1 MLKNSAGWHLYLYL
15 LQKDIRKMFPSQP
28 APLLL
33 EMSVSEQPGLSR
45 AENTNSEQ
53 TIKKFTQNYLFQTLL
68 RIVCTQKGSLILR
81 FLATLVALHFTPVS
95 K

>member
-1 MLKNSAGWHLYLYL
+1 
-15 LQKDIRKMFPSQP
+15 MFPSQP

-68 RIVCTQKGSLILR
+68 RILCTQKGSLILR
-81 FLATLVALHFTPVS
+81 FLATPVALHFTPVS
-95 K
+95 ELVVVSN